1 MTNEEAHKIAEL
13 AVEFIDALE
22 SEYSA
27 AQKTDAMR
35 QNGASFAI
43 ALRWQQ
49 RATADEAIVKGIIL
63 ELIDAV
69 RGADNGS

>member
-22 SEYSA
+22 SQFDA
-27 AQKTDAMR
+27 DRKTDVMR
-35 QNGASFAI
+35 QNGASFGV

-49 RATADEAIVKGIIL
+49 RATADDAIVKGIIL

-69 RGADNGS
+69 RGFKNGE